1 MGNLTRGN
9 LLATIKSLKKHKR
22 PKTVVANAAVQAIC
36 GGSVPKPD
44 KSADLKSVVER
55 RKAILSNIRGST
67 VNVGCSY
74 MSESERREF
83 FAEFDAFLQ
92 ECNDANSA
100 SSTSNL

>member
-44 KSADLKSVVER
+44 KSADLKSVVDR
-55 RKAILSNIRGST
+55 RKAMFTLDAPKVSCEQI
-67 VNVGCSY
+67 
-74 MSESERREF
+74 EQFKKEF
-83 FAEFDAFLQ
+83 EAFMVVYNKNKGALV
-92 ECNDANSA
+92 
-100 SSTSNL
+100 

>member
-55 RKAILSNIRGST
+55 RKT
-67 VNVGCSY
+67 
-74 MSESERREF
+74 MF
-83 FAEFDAFLQ
+83 
-92 ECNDANSA
+92 
-100 SSTSNL
+100 SSTMSIVPYYTPAEYAQFVLKYEAFVQDYIKNKKSANV